1 MRPAPVNPRRPRT
14 QRSSRVPGDLSSSC
28 AASPAVADPQETAA
42 PPPDQPRLHL
52 YSCAA
57 DTFSP
62 RLPYTARQTLPAPCL
77 LAPPTV
83 PLPAR
88 PGAAAAR
95 RSALPPRPS
104 TPVPPRARPLR
115 AIPSRLLALC
125 EQASFLLPLN
135 SPPIVPAC
143 GRHAN
148 LWMHRGAG
156 AECKKR
162 GWCVWPAARMCALL
176 YEPRLPSPPPH
187 ALPPARLC
195 LPPVWRLS
203 VPGAPFRAALAPLC
217 ICPCTLCTSSARLHL
232 SATRRLHA
240 HAHAHTQILIAASLC
255 MQLWRDARSTCGQA
269 PIPHIAGGLTSP
281 PMHRHAAGLVF
292 AYAVSIRG

>member
-104 TPVPPRARPLR
+104 TPVPPRAPATCPSVARHPLSSPGTLR
-115 AIPSRLLALC
+115 AGVILASPQLAAHCSCMWAACESVDASRRRRRVQEAGVVCVASRTHVRVALRAAAPIPTTPR
-125 EQASFLLPLN
+125 
-135 SPPIVPAC
+135 PA
-143 GRHAN
+143 
-148 LWMHRGAG
+148 
-156 AECKKR
+156 
-162 GWCVWPAARMCALL
+162 
-176 YEPRLPSPPPH
+176 PRS
-187 ALPPARLC
+187 ALPPPCVAAVCSGGTFSRRPSPIMH
-195 LPPVWRLS
+195 LPMHSLHV
-203 VPGAPFRAALAPLC
+203 
-217 ICPCTLCTSSARLHL
+217 ICTSASQCNSPA
-232 SATRRLHA
+232 ACTRTRPHPDLNRC
-240 HAHAHTQILIAASLC
+240 IL
-255 MQLWRDARSTCGQA
+255 M
-269 PIPHIAGGLTSP
+269 
-281 PMHRHAAGLVF
+281 HAAV
-292 AYAVSIRG
+292 A